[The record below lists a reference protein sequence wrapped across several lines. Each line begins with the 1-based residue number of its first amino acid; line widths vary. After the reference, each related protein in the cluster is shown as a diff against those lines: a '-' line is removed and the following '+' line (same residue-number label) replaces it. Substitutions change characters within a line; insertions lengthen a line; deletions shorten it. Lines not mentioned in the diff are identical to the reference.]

1 MSQIDDLVTALLG
14 KLSAAESTELLDKL
28 DALRRIKTQEDFD
41 EGARLHNLKNAP
53 WINGPYTHLGPEIL
67 NPPYK
72 FRPYPMAL
80 YHPDY
85 VDARKALNE
94 AEMMPANGSDDADR
108 KKAITLAQ
116 QWLDK
121 TTKKVLSAEEHNLYR
136 GQWFDSP
143 ADAYAAKQAAANEV
157 AVQAAHLAYDD
168 RHLGD
173 AAKREREEADELADA
188 HLVDVQ
194 AVLKEKKRKPALVTS
209 A

>member
-1 MSQIDDLVTALLG
+1 MSDLDQLITAIQG
-14 KLSAAESTELLDKL
+14 KLSSEDLKDLTNKL
-28 DALRRIKTQEDFD
+28 EALSRIKTQEEYD
-41 EGARLHNLKNAP
+41 EGARLHNQKNAP

-85 VDARKALNE
+85 VDARKALTE
-94 AEMMPANGSDDADR
+94 AEMLPANGSDDADR

-121 TTKKVLSAEEHNLYR
+121 TTKKVASVEEHNLYR

-168 RHLGD
+168 RNLGD
-173 AAKREREEADELADA
+173 AAKREREEADTLADE
-188 HLVDVQ
+188 HLTDVQ
-194 AVLKEKKRKPALVTS
+194 AVLKEKKRKPAFVTS